1 MSGSLPADG
10 GDNDGGVGRGI
21 PRAQSVS
28 SIMEITAANALQLN
42 ANEFACDFV
51 LDRKYRPVT
60 TCILGQK
67 TGHPLAKMLLLYI
80 YFQSQPLMTFFF
92 ALFFKV
98 FSFIVN
104 PTSR

>member
-28 SIMEITAANALQLN
+28 SIVEITAANALQLIN

-51 LDRKYRPVT
+51 LDRRYRPVT

-80 YFQSQPLMTFFF
+80 YFQSQPLMTFF
-92 ALFFKV
+92 LPFFLK
-98 FSFIVN
+98 S
-104 PTSR
+104 SHLL